1 MEHSTGGAPMPS
13 LIHVG
18 RSALLEVLGLAERC
32 SPNPRRNTSKEFFET
47 LWSGN
52 KADTCFR
59 FCFRLVSG
67 CFQCVSALFP
77 LVETERKHVLNFE
90 ASIFN
95 ESVGYGR

>member
-1 MEHSTGGAPMPS
+1 MLSLMQFGGKDPVGSSRIGS
-13 LIHVG
+13 L
-18 RSALLEVLGLAERC
+18 
-32 SPNPRRNTSKEFFET
+32 PNPRRNTSKEFFET

-77 LVETERKHVLNFE
+77 LVETERKQVLNLE